1 MIKFDFSTYMDKYID
16 ESKLEELSKRK
27 EEIKEKLYSSNM
39 SGWLDIN
46 NIISE
51 EEFNKI
57 KDLKDLVEKTSDVFI
72 VIGIGG
78 SYMGSYSIKEIYT
91 PYFNNN
97 PKVEVIY
104 AGNNLSSKYI
114 KELIEYIKD
123 KEVTINVISKSG
135 TTMEPNIIYDI
146 LKEELKKKYNETE
159 LRKRIII
166 TTDKENGSLR
176 EEVNKEGYTSF
187 IVPNNIGGRYS
198 VLTAVGLLP
207 LAISEIN
214 INELLIGAKEAEK
227 AYDLAFKYA
236 SIRNILYNNGK
247 YIENFSVYEPRL
259 YYFTEWL
266 KQLFGE
272 TEGKE
277 NKGIL
282 PISTVNTRD
291 LHSLG
296 QYLQEGKDIVFE
308 TVLRIQKQ
316 EDIIVNDKYTLNEL
330 NNIVADSVAKAHFDE
345 YTPTNM
351 ITIEELDYKTLGK
364 LIYFFELSAAISG
377 YLLNIDPFNQP
388 GVEKYKQEVKKNI

>member
-330 NNIVADSVAKAHFDE
+330 NNIVADSVAKAHFNE